1 MQVVTGKELK
11 GEVLDRFS
19 RRGGVIEASI
29 EGKVKEIVSAVKSRR
44 DEALL
49 EYTREFDGVDLSGI
63 GFRVEG
69 REVAEAYERL
79 SEKEL
84 SALKKAAGNIKSFHE
99 AQLCNKL
106 SIETVSGVQAGQLFR
121 PLSTVGIYAPGGRA
135 VYPSTVLMCSIPAKV
150 AGVERLVLCSPPNK
164 NGEINPAVLVAA
176 DIAGVD
182 EVFKVGGAQAVAAM
196 AYGTETIPKV
206 DKIVGPGNV
215 YVTAAKL
222 LVSRDVAI
230 DLPAGPSEIVIIA
243 DDSAN
248 PEFVAYDMMAQAE
261 HDPDS
266 LVVLLTPSRELATKV
281 NGLVEE
287 ASRKMTR
294 ASIIVPSIS
303 RNGLIVL
310 VEGFGEALNLV
321 NRIAPEHLEIQT
333 RDPESLLGEVRNAG
347 AVFLGKYSPVA
358 FGDYSA
364 GTNHVLPTGGYARV
378 YSGLSVMDFTKRI
391 TFLKCSREGF
401 ANLAEMTVTLA
412 RLEGLEAHALSVLV
426 RKDEEV

>member
-1 MQVVTGKELK
+1 MVTGKELK

-49 EYTREFDGVDLSGI
+49 EYTKEFDGVDLSGI

-196 AYGTETIPKV
+196 AYRTGSTMVRLVAQSSSHSQDLASTGRARTRSKACSELSVAVAVTTASTAPDRRRQLMSRATEPTVPV
-206 DKIVGPGNV
+206 
-215 YVTAAKL
+215 
-222 LVSRDVAI
+222 
-230 DLPAGPSEIVIIA
+230 
-243 DDSAN
+243 
-248 PEFVAYDMMAQAE
+248 M
-261 HDPDS
+261 
-266 LVVLLTPSRELATKV
+266 LTPS
-281 NGLVEE
+281 
-287 ASRKMTR
+287 
-294 ASIIVPSIS
+294 
-303 RNGLIVL
+303 
-310 VEGFGEALNLV
+310 
-321 NRIAPEHLEIQT
+321 
-333 RDPESLLGEVRNAG
+333 EV
-347 AVFLGKYSPVA
+347 
-358 FGDYSA
+358 
-364 GTNHVLPTGGYARV
+364 
-378 YSGLSVMDFTKRI
+378 SV
-391 TFLKCSREGF
+391 S
-401 ANLAEMTVTLA
+401 
-412 RLEGLEAHALSVLV
+412 
-426 RKDEEV
+426 